1 MDHGWIGLIYHA
13 AMHLADFFEGKLKR
27 NWFPT
32 CPLSSWS
39 WPEDGDVTVKVIG
52 LVALRDLLQTC
63 SCNDVD
69 QNPLSKRSNDV
80 KTLEPQMSSEQARGS
95 ALTTLLCPETWRS
108 IPKYKLLES
117 LRNPRPN
124 IHRKF

>member
-13 AMHLADFFEGKLKR
+13 AMHLADSFEGKLKR
-27 NWFPT
+27 NWLTT

-63 SCNDVD
+63 SCND
-69 QNPLSKRSNDV
+69 QKLSKRSN
-80 KTLEPQMSSEQARGS
+80 GS
-95 ALTTLLCPETWRS
+95 PNLSKISPNLSNLKCPPSRLVAA
-108 IPKYKLLES
+108 P
-117 LRNPRPN
+117 
-124 IHRKF
+124 